1 MPNIELILARSLVA
15 NLSVPAFLSNEEGN
29 FVYFNE
35 AAEMLVGRSFEETPE
50 LTPEDLRALLDPRK
64 EDGTPAGPADLPL
77 PRAVDDRVPAHLHA
91 RSGRDGGKR
100 YLATAVPMLDRDGL
114 AIGALL
120 FWYEDKR

>member
-15 NLSVPAFLSNEEGN
+15 HLSVPAFLSDEGGR

-50 LTPEDLRALLDPRK
+50 LTSDDLLRLLDPRK
-64 EDGTPAGPADLPL
+64 EDGSPAGAADLPL
-77 PRAVDDRVPAHLHA
+77 PRAVDERVPAHLHA
-91 RSGRDGGKR
+91 RSGRDGGKQ
-100 YLATAVPMLDRDGL
+100 YLATAVPLLDRNGL